1 MRLLT
6 YCLGR
11 QYRAVV
17 DRVDLVMDEAARMIA
32 QREPRGVGQVEI
44 TVTVTDGIPDL
55 MCAAH
60 ERLVGASDWDAWAGG
75 GQHGVATLDSGCTL
89 IIINAQSLKGRQV
102 EIDKTVLHEL
112 KHAAQFN
119 RPGARETARKGIAFN
134 YGIGWLED
142 REVRALNRRI
152 ARDER
157 EAEAVER
164 LHRQLARAV
173 A

>member
-1 MRLLT
+1 MRLFT
-6 YCLGR
+6 YRLAR
-11 QYRAVV
+11 QHQAVV
-17 DRVDLVMDEAARMIA
+17 DRVDQVMDEAARLISL
-32 QREPRGVGQVEI
+32 REPHGVGRVEI
-44 TVTVTDGIPDL
+44 TVTVTGGIADL
-55 MCAAH
+55 VCAAH
-60 ERLVGASDWDAWAGG
+60 ERLVGASDWDEAAAYGR
-75 GQHGVATLDSGCTL
+75 HGETTLDRDCTL
-89 IIINAQSLKGRQV
+89 IFINAQSLKGRQS

-119 RPGARETARKGIAFN
+119 RPGAREIVRKGIANN
-134 YGIGWLED
+134 YGIGWMNTS
-142 REVRALNRRI
+142 EVRALNRRI